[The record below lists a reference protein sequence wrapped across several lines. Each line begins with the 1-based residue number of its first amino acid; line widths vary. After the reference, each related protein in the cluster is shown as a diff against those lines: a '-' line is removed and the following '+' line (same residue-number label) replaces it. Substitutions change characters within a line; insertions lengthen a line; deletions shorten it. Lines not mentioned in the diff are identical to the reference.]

1 MEAFL
6 LPLALFAVMYV
17 FLIMPQRKKQRAQQD
32 LLGTIGPGDEVVTGG
47 GIYGGVTEVDGDVVY
62 LEIAPDIEIKV
73 ARRAIA
79 DRVYRANAPTAGTS
93 QSATG
98 AAVSADGTPKPTSRL
113 GRFGRSERAELP
125 RDDSAEDEII
135 DVDSSEDRSAA
146 EKNKN

>member
-1 MEAFL
+1 MELL

-47 GIYGGVTEVDGDVVY
+47 GIYGGVTEVDGEVVY

-79 DRVYRANAPTAGTS
+79 DRVFRANAPTSTASGAS
-93 QSATG
+93 TG
-98 AAVSADGTPKPTSRL
+98 GSLSADGSAKLTGRL
-113 GRFGRSERAELP
+113 ARFGRPDKAELP
-125 RDDSAEDEII
+125 LKGDVDDEII
-135 DVDSSEDRSAA
+135 DVDSSEDLGAA

>member
-1 MEAFL
+1 METLL

-47 GIYGGVTEVDGDVVY
+47 GIYGGVTEVDGEVVY

-79 DRVYRANAPTAGTS
+79 DRVYRATAPGAGAKNSSTG
-93 QSATG
+93 TPG
-98 AAVSADGTPKPTSRL
+98 AADSTTRPTSML
-113 GRFGRSERAELP
+113 GRLSRPGRSEKAAAP
-125 RDDSAEDEII
+125 QDDVI
-135 DVDSSEDRSAA
+135 DVESSEDRSTA
-146 EKNKN
+146 EKNQN